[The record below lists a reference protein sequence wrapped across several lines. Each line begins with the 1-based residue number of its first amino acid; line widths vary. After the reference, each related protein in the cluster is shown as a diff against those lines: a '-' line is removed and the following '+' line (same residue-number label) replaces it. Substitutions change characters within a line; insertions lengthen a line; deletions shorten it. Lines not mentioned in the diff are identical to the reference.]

1 MTKKMLAA
9 LSLIM
14 LAALS
19 ASAQTPAEWV
29 KFSPP
34 GSPPHFSVLLPTQ
47 PQEKKESK
55 QGPNG
60 PYTGYMFA
68 SVSPAG
74 EVYLVAWVD
83 YEKTFDMNVQ
93 TELEVNRDSFLKGLD
108 AKLLSTT
115 PIKFGVHPGIEFKAE
130 VTGRAD
136 VVSRFYI
143 VGRRPYALSVVSPV
157 GHDSSASR
165 ERFFSSFKLDAAK

>member
-1 MTKKMLAA
+1 MTKNILAS

-34 GSPPHFSVLLPTQ
+34 GAHFSVLLPTE
-47 PQEKKESK
+47 PQEKKEAK
-55 QGPNG
+55 QSPNG

-68 SVSPAG
+68 SVGPTG

-83 YEKTFDMNVQ
+83 YEKKFDMNVQ
-93 TELEVNRDSFLKGLD
+93 AELEVNRDSFLKGLD

-115 PIKFGVHPGIEFKAE
+115 PIKLSAHPGIEFKAE
-130 VTGRAD
+130 VPGKAD
-136 VVSRFYI
+136 VVSRFYV
-143 VGRRPYALSVVSPV
+143 VGRRPYALSVLTPV
-157 GHDSSASR
+157 GRDSSANR
-165 ERFFSSFKLDAAK
+165 QRFFSSFQLGAGE

>member
-1 MTKKMLAA
+1 MTKKILAA
-9 LSLIM
+9 LSLIL

-19 ASAQTPAEWV
+19 APAQTPAEWV

-34 GSPPHFSVLLPTQ
+34 GASHFSVLLPMQ
-47 PQEKKESK
+47 PQEKKEVK
-55 QGPNG
+55 QQSPNG

-68 SVSPAG
+68 SVVPTG

-83 YEKTFDMNVQ
+83 YERKFDMNVQ
-93 TELEVNRDSFLKGLD
+93 AELEINRDNFLKGLE

-115 PIKFGVHPGIEFKAE
+115 LIKLGEHPGIEFKAE
-130 VTGRAD
+130 VPGRAD

-143 VGRRPYALSVVSPV
+143 VGRRPYGLSMMSPV
-157 GHDSSASR
+157 GRDSSASR
-165 ERFFSSFKLDAAK
+165 ERFFSSFQLGAAK